1 MKTSYFII
9 ACTVGIFTYF
19 LLFGIMGENGLL
31 ALRHKQDYLEQL
43 RSHLIELEYHQNNL
57 ANRVLA
63 MESGQ
68 ERINQEM
75 NRIGFIQDH
84 QIIIRLPHVQPI
96 PRPMSPGT
104 RISLPEYVAPNN
116 GILLSLGLA
125 SGMITFLLL
134 VLLNGLV
141 NKKDSLSFQKSES
154 YEHGNQKSQSQVHQH
169 TTLQEHSFVSNG

>member
-1 MKTSYFII
+1 MKTSNFII

-19 LLFGIMGENGLL
+19 LLFGVMGENGLL
-31 ALRHKQDYLEQL
+31 ALRQKQDYLVQL

-63 MESGQ
+63 MESSQ

-96 PRPMSPGT
+96 PRRMSPGT
-104 RISLPEYVAPNN
+104 RISLPLYIAPNN

-125 SGMITFLLL
+125 AGMITFLFL
-134 VLLNGLV
+134 VLGDGLV
-141 NKKDSLSFQKSES
+141 NKKVLHPSK
-154 YEHGNQKSQSQVHQH
+154 KSQSYKIGADESHSQVQH
-169 TTLQEHSFVSNG
+169 GATHQEHSLASNS